1 MKIDRKLNFILEV
14 ERDEGKAFVYATPLH
29 RLVFEKYFEVI
40 TETQNKMMEKGPE
53 WLLRMGPLVAKLMLK
68 KVAEEAGIWGGMEG
82 VERGVLAEIR
92 RTTSVLMPTD
102 AGWDAVPLQHALD
115 TKFFEPEDAEE
126 VENAV
131 VFFTV
136 GCASMKRAQRDP
148 FMEAASVLWGASV
161 TSLPLT
167 EYQSSLPMP
176 NAEENI
182 GEKVR
187 QSSIPR

>member
-1 MKIDRKLNFILEV
+1 MKLDRKLNFILEV

-53 WLLRMGPLVAKLMLK
+53 WLLRMGPLVAK
-68 KVAEEAGIWGGMEG
+68 
-82 VERGVLAEIR
+82 
-92 RTTSVLMPTD
+92 LMPTD